1 MHRLPRMGDP
11 CLPVFVCGG
20 GSHDKLPPYNAT
32 QTAREPTTRKGDPMT
47 QEQQQHNIEMTWLA
61 ELEAE
66 RAVRITSLQ
75 VRNEDLAEAIMQR
88 MLAQSSEQDSKNWN

>member
-1 MHRLPRMGDP
+1 
-11 CLPVFVCGG
+11 
-20 GSHDKLPPYNAT
+20 
-32 QTAREPTTRKGDPMT
+32 MT
-47 QEQQQHNIEMTWLA
+47 PEQQQHNIEIMCLA

-66 RAVRITSLQ
+66 RAIRIASLQ